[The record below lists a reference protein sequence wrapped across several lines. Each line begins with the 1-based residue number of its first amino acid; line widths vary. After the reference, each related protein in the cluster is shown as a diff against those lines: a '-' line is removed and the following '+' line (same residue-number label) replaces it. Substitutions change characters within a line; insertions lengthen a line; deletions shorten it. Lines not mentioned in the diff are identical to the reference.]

1 MDIPTPEPPVDELD
15 LELILRSL
23 NRSIALITQTLDSL
37 ESCHDRQ

>member
-1 MDIPTPEPPVDELD
+1 MDTPSSELPVDELD

-37 ESCHDRQ
+37 ESCHDRR